1 MTTTHSS
8 TFGSAVDPAN
18 PATARPDPQSP
29 LEAKPQPLPTRG
41 IFLHAGWRTA
51 GTWLWSRF
59 RELERAN
66 AFYEPLSSLVGELS
80 AADIAEI
87 RPSYHSGHP
96 PLRSAYFEEY
106 RPLMQPAARGVRGYR
121 ASFAADR
128 FGAQPDSDFP
138 ALQAYL
144 NDLCETSAGQRK
156 IAVLKFCRSLGRQ
169 PWLKE
174 AFPDVMHVGILRN
187 PASQFASGWQ
197 LRQQWRNT
205 FFVAAPFR
213 VLGFQQHEP
222 IVRQVIAECGVK
234 LPPVAPTSYDAY
246 AAACDHYAQTV
257 DGSDAY
263 RAFIA
268 LWMLG
273 AWRMLTTADL
283 VVDTERLGQSEEYA
297 SALVARFRAD
307 TGLSPDLGGTRD
319 LLDEAKRNVR
329 RMSAIDG
336 RALRPINSSALKF
349 LFGQLD
355 RTDPVQAEIAETVR
369 KKVALANDIA
379 DAWRYA

>member
-1 MTTTHSS
+1 MTTTHPSPIH
-8 TFGSAVDPAN
+8 SAAN
-18 PATARPDPQSP
+18 AADQQSP
-29 LEAKPQPLPTRG
+29 LEAKTLPARG

-59 RELERAN
+59 RALEPVD
-66 AFYEPLSSLVGELS
+66 AFYEPLSSLVGELTS
-80 AADIAEI
+80 ADIPDI
-87 RPSYHSGHP
+87 RPTYNSGHP
-96 PLRSAYFEEY
+96 PLTSAYYEEY
-106 RPLMQPAARGVRGYR
+106 RPFLQPSPERGVRGYR
-121 ASFAADR
+121 RSFAMDR
-128 FGAQPDSDFP
+128 FGGQPDGDFP
-138 ALQAYL
+138 ALRAYL

-156 IAVLKFCRSLGRQ
+156 IPVLKFCRSMGRT

-174 AFPDVMHVGILRN
+174 AFPDFMHVGILRN
-187 PASQFASGWQ
+187 PASQFASGWL

-213 VLGFQQHEP
+213 VLGLQQHEP
-222 IVRQVIAECGVK
+222 IVRQVITACGVK

-257 DGSDAY
+257 EGDEAY

-268 LWMLG
+268 HWVLC
-273 AWRMLTTADL
+273 AWRMLQGADL
-283 VVDTERLGQSEEYA
+283 VVDMERLGQSPDYA
-297 SALVARFRAD
+297 SELGARFQAA
-307 TGLSPDLGGTRD
+307 TGLTPDLAATRD
-319 LLDEAKRNVR
+319 LLDEAKRGVR

-355 RTDPVQAEIAETVR
+355 RTDRVQADLAETVR

-379 DAWRYA
+379 DEWRYY